1 MKTIIIGSEI
11 AGLTAAAVLA
21 QGGHEVIVY
30 EQYHKVGGVT
40 ATIERGG
47 YKWDLGQLIIEGMA
61 PDEPIGSILAELG
74 LTEQVK
80 VRKEDRGAAQYLRS

>member
-1 MKTIIIGSEI
+1 
-11 AGLTAAAVLA
+11 
-21 QGGHEVIVY
+21 
-30 EQYHKVGGVT
+30 
-40 ATIERGG
+40 
-47 YKWDLGQLIIEGMA
+47 MA